1 MSSKMVDF
9 KRSALLQFA
18 RCGGLSDRSYLVY
31 YEVDESGK
39 VIIHSCGRL
48 FALEDTLIRFCNY
61 EGNHDEVEVSDSAV
75 MAAARAFIPENVDL

>member
-1 MSSKMVDF
+1 MSSKMVDL

-18 RCGGLSDRSYLVY
+18 RGGSLSGQSYLIL
-31 YEVDESGK
+31 YEVDDSGK

-48 FALEDTLIRFCNY
+48 FASEDTLIRFCNY